1 MMLTLGTSVVL
12 SLSSATPAIA
22 PAYRT
27 LAAAEPGQ
35 DGAHAYTCESVVQS
49 GTLILK
55 WFVDEFG
62 AGDDFSHWEKEASA
76 LPPGSEGLMTVPHFW
91 CEKNARLRLLA
102 LACDVSGNEPAV
114 LRLAGAAAS
123 PTIVRRS
130 AARPSAGRICT
141 ARPISTAP
149 CSRASASSSDA
160 PPTPC
165 LSVLTATRRC
175 MSGVAVRSPICC

>member
-12 SLSSATPAIA
+12 SLNSATPAIA

-102 LACDVSGNEPAV
+102 LASDV
-114 LRLAGAAAS
+114 RH
-123 PTIVRRS
+123 
-130 AARPSAGRICT
+130 
-141 ARPISTAP
+141 
-149 CSRASASSSDA
+149 
-160 PPTPC
+160 
-165 LSVLTATRRC
+165 
-175 MSGVAVRSPICC
+175 